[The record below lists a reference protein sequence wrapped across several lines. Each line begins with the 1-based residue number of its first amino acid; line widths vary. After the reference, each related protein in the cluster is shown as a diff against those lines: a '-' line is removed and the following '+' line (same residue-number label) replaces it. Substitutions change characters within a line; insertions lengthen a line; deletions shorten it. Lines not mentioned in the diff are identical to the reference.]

1 MFLVGD
7 YQRLR
12 LFEGIFSE
20 PCLCRTS
27 LNVLSMLTPHI
38 CEDDLF
44 FNNLTNIDPNQCC
57 FLFK

>member
-20 PCLCRTS
+20 YAAYVEPVC
-27 LNVLSMLTPHI
+27 MHA

-44 FNNLTNIDPNQCC
+44 FPT
-57 FLFK
+57 